1 MTHLGRKLG
10 FVVAAILVKTF
21 TMVLVGN
28 AVDKSDDRYLLVRR
42 AGPPEKNYY
51 DLSRTAQFLEP
62 QLFNDTFFSRYQPSP
77 KGIGIDVITET
88 SVRYG
93 TYQIW
98 KVRVLAGYDT
108 DNAASSA
115 KDSVY
120 LLDYPRQPDWKFCAR
135 KYTLTA
141 LGGGARSL
149 TYTDFQDGKEY
160 VMNLTPSWPRSWR
173 VFELEI
179 LNDNAFPEIWQAS
192 KRTLEKVQ

>member
-10 FVVAAILVKTF
+10 FVVVVILATTF
-21 TMVLVGN
+21 TVTQVGK
-28 AVDKSDDRYLLVRR
+28 VVGKSDDRYLLVRR

-62 QLFNDTFFSRYQPSP
+62 QLFNDTSFSRYQPAP
-77 KGIGIDVITET
+77 KGMGIDVITET
-88 SVRYG
+88 AVRYG
-93 TYQIW
+93 NYQIW
-98 KVRVLAGYDT
+98 KVRVLAGYVT

-135 KYTLTA
+135 KYDLTA
-141 LGGGARSL
+141 LGGGARKL
-149 TYTDFQDGKEY
+149 TYTDLQDGKEY
-160 VMNLTPSWPRSWR
+160 VINLTPSWPRPWQ

-179 LNDNAFPEIWQAS
+179 LNNNAFPEIWQAS
-192 KRTLEKVQ
+192 KRSPEKAQ

>member
-10 FVVAAILVKTF
+10 VVVEAILAATLTVALAGKA
-21 TMVLVGN
+21 G
-28 AVDKSDDRYLLVRR
+28 DKSDFRYLVVRR

-62 QLFNDTFFSRYQPSP
+62 QLFNDTFFNRYQPSP
-77 KGIGIDVITET
+77 KGMGIDVITET
-88 SVRYG
+88 AVRYG
-93 TYQIW
+93 NYQIW
-98 KVRVLAGYDT
+98 KARVLAGYDT
-108 DNAASSA
+108 DNAASST

-135 KYTLTA
+135 KYNLTA
-141 LGGGARSL
+141 LGGGARKL

-160 VMNLTPSWPRSWR
+160 VMNLTPSWPRPWR

-179 LNDNAFPEIWQAS
+179 LNNNAFPEIWQAS
-192 KRTLEKVQ
+192 KRSPEKVQ